1 MPDIIQLLSD
11 SVANQIAAG
20 EVIQRPSSVA
30 KELMENS
37 IDSGATSVKV
47 VIKDSGKTLV
57 QVIDN
62 GSGMS
67 ESDARLCFER
77 HATSK
82 IRKAT
87 DLFCISTMGFRGEA
101 LASIAAISQVRMKT
115 KGLEAELGTEIIIS
129 ASNVDSQQTVNCPVG
144 TNISVK
150 NLFYNIP
157 ARRKFLKSNATELK
171 HIIVEFQRIVLSHP
185 EISFILIHND
195 SEIYNLSV
203 SNTKQRIV
211 TIFGKNLLKNLIPID
226 TNTSMVKIT
235 GFIGK
240 PEFARKTFG
249 EQFFFV
255 NNRFMKHPYFHKAVT
270 LAYENIIKPDSIPSY
285 FIFFEIATGNID
297 INIHPTKTEIKFEDE
312 RSIWQIL
319 QATIRETLGKFNIV
333 PSLDFNKEGIID
345 IPVGKPHGDIKQPS
359 FEIDPLY
366 NPFDN
371 QQKEKYYPDKFKKE
385 QDKKNLENW
394 EKLYSGFENEKM
406 SVMPSDMPSSVDLI
420 AEQSKENFF
429 QIKNHYIL
437 SAVKSGLMIIDQKK
451 AHERILFE
459 KFLYSLDNNVIT
471 PQKSLFP
478 EKIELNEAD
487 YTILK
492 AIIEEIKILG
502 LDISEFGGTTFVVNG
517 TPSEIGSGDI
527 KAIIEGLIE
536 NYKNNE
542 ELGLKIKENIARSLA
557 KVTSIK
563 HGRSMLNEEMR
574 KLVDELFS
582 CKVPNYSP
590 GGEKVFVIVGI
601 EEIEKKFR

>member
-1 MPDIIQLLSD
+1 
-11 SVANQIAAG
+11 
-20 EVIQRPSSVA
+20 
-30 KELMENS
+30 
-37 IDSGATSVKV
+37 
-47 VIKDSGKTLV
+47 
-57 QVIDN
+57 
-62 GSGMS
+62 
-67 ESDARLCFER
+67 
-77 HATSK
+77 
-82 IRKAT
+82 
-87 DLFCISTMGFRGEA
+87 
-101 LASIAAISQVRMKT
+101 
-115 KGLEAELGTEIIIS
+115 
-129 ASNVDSQQTVNCPVG
+129 
-144 TNISVK
+144 
-150 NLFYNIP
+150 
-157 ARRKFLKSNATELK
+157 
-171 HIIVEFQRIVLSHP
+171 
-185 EISFILIHND
+185 
-195 SEIYNLSV
+195 
-203 SNTKQRIV
+203 
-211 TIFGKNLLKNLIPID
+211 
-226 TNTSMVKIT
+226 
-235 GFIGK
+235 
-240 PEFARKTFG
+240 
-249 EQFFFV
+249 
-255 NNRFMKHPYFHKAVT
+255 
-270 LAYENIIKPDSIPSY
+270 
-285 FIFFEIATGNID
+285 
-297 INIHPTKTEIKFEDE
+297 E

>member
-20 EVIQRPSSVA
+20 EVIQRPASVV

-37 IDSGATSVKV
+37 IDSGTDSVKV

-67 ESDARLCFER
+67 DSDARLCFER

-82 IRKAT
+82 IKKAT
-87 DLFCISTMGFRGEA
+87 DLFSIRTMGFRGEA
-101 LASIAAISQVRMKT
+101 LASIAAISHVQMKT
-115 KGLEAELGTEIIIS
+115 KGQESELGTEIIIS
-129 ASNVDSQQTVNCPVG
+129 ASNVDSQETINCATG

-185 EISFILIHND
+185 EISFILIHNN
-195 SEIYNLSV
+195 SEIYNLPV
-203 SNTKQRIV
+203 SPSKERIV
-211 TIFGKNLLKNLIPID
+211 NIFGKNLLKNLITID

-235 GFIGK
+235 GFTGK

-270 LAYENIIKPDSIPSY
+270 LAYDNIIQPDTIPSY
-285 FIFFEIATGNID
+285 FIFFEIDTENID

-333 PSLDFNKEGIID
+333 PSLDFQKEGIID
-345 IPVGKPHGDIKQPS
+345 IPVGRPDGDIKQPS
-359 FEIDPLY
+359 FEIDPSY

-371 QQKEKYYPDKFKKE
+371 KQKGKHYSDNFRNEQNKKSI
-385 QDKKNLENW
+385 ENW

-406 SVMPSDMPSSVDLI
+406 SVVPSDMSSSVDLK
-420 AEQSKENFF
+420 AEQSRENFF
-429 QIKNHYIL
+429 QLKNRYIL

-459 KFLYSLDNNVIT
+459 KFLYSLDNNAVT
-471 PQKSLFP
+471 PQKNLFP

-487 YTILK
+487 YIILK

-502 LDISEFGGTTFVVNG
+502 YDISEFGGTTFVVNA
-517 TPSEIGSGDI
+517 TPPDISQGEI

-542 ELGLKIKENIARSLA
+542 ELGLKMKENIARSLA
-557 KVTSIK
+557 KVRSIRQG
-563 HGRSMLNEEMR
+563 HSMLTEEMR

-582 CKVPNYSP
+582 CKVPNYGP
-590 GGEKVFVIVGI
+590 GGEKIFTIVDI